1 MAIITIKD
9 LNFKYPLQNNNTLTN
24 ISFKINEG
32 EFVTLCGPTGCGK
45 TTLLKCLKKE
55 LLGERNQTG
64 EILFYDK
71 NLNDLTLKQSSTL
84 IGYVMQN
91 PHHQIVTDKVWHE
104 LAFGL
109 ENLNIPQKII
119 AKRVAEMASYF
130 GIESW
135 FDKNVNE
142 LSGGQKQ
149 LLNLASVIVMNPKL
163 LILDEP
169 TAQLD
174 PISANN
180 FISTLKKIN
189 NDFGLTI
196 IITEHRLEELIPIC
210 DRLLVLQNG
219 QLIHNG
225 NPRDVIKNIKN
236 NDKILSMMPVATRL
250 YNELGYSNNCPLTVK
265 EGRNFIE
272 NNYKNTIN
280 ELQNPIYEHSK
291 NVVLEFKDVYFKYK
305 KDTNDILKGLN
316 FKVYE
321 QEIYCIVGGNGSGKS
336 TTMNLAAG
344 LYKPYS
350 GTIKIFNKK
359 IKEYINNSLYRNCLS
374 LLPQDVQTVFLRI
387 TVREELDEIDNKIG
401 NIPFKITNLL
411 DQHPYDLSGGEQQLI
426 ALIKVLLTK
435 PKIILMDEPTKGLDS
450 SIKKEFIKI
459 LKYLKSQG
467 ITIIIVTH
475 DIEFAATCAD
485 RCALF
490 FRGDIVSEAETKLFF
505 AENKFY
511 TTTAARMT
519 DGYYNNTVTIEDIIK
534 ICKLNNG
541 EINDIN

>member
-130 GIESW
+130 GIEGW

-149 LLNLASVIVMNPKL
+149 LLNLASVMVMNPKL

-291 NVVLEFKDVYFKYK
+291 NVVLEFKEVYFKYK

-374 LLPQDVQTVFLRI
+374 LLPQDVQTVFLRN

-401 NIPFKITNLL
+401 NIPFEITHLL

-435 PKIILMDEPTKGLDS
+435 PKIILMDEPTKGLDA
-450 SIKKEFIKI
+450 SIKKDFIKI
-459 LKYLKSQG
+459 LKYLKSQD

-475 DIEFAATCAD
+475 DIEFAAICAD

>member
-130 GIESW
+130 GIEGW

-149 LLNLASVIVMNPKL
+149 LLNLASVMVMNPKL

-291 NVVLEFKDVYFKYK
+291 NVVLEFKEVYFKYK

-359 IKEYINNSLYRNCLS
+359 IKEYINNFLYRNCLS
-374 LLPQDVQTVFLRI
+374 LLPQDVQTVFLRN

-401 NIPFKITNLL
+401 NIPFEITHLL

-435 PKIILMDEPTKGLDS
+435 PKIILMDEPTKGLDA
-450 SIKKEFIKI
+450 SIKKDFIKI
-459 LKYLKSQG
+459 LKYLKSQD

-475 DIEFAATCAD
+475 DIEFAAICAD

>member
-9 LNFKYPLQNNNTLTN
+9 LNFKYPLQNNNALTN

-130 GIESW
+130 GIESL

-149 LLNLASVIVMNPKL
+149 LLNLASVMVMNPKL

-225 NPRDVIKNIKN
+225 NPRDAIKNIKN

-350 GTIKIFNKK
+350 GTIKVFNKK

-374 LLPQDVQTVFLRI
+374 LLPQDVQTVFLMN
-387 TVREELDEIDNKIG
+387 TVREELDEIDNEIG
-401 NIPFKITNLL
+401 NIPFEITHLL

-435 PKIILMDEPTKGLDS
+435 PKIILMDEPTKGLDA
-450 SIKKEFIKI
+450 SIKKDFIKI

-485 RCALF
+485 RCGLF
-490 FRGDIVSEAETKLFF
+490 FRGYIVSEAETKLFF

>member
-149 LLNLASVIVMNPKL
+149 LLNLASVMVMNPKL

-174 PISANN
+174 PVSANN

-280 ELQNPIYEHSK
+280 ELQNPTYEHSK

-374 LLPQDVQTVFLRI
+374 LLPQDVQTVFLRN

-401 NIPFKITNLL
+401 NIPFKITHLL

-450 SIKKEFIKI
+450 SIKKDFIKI

-505 AENKFY
+505 AGNKFY